1 MKRLLVFQL
10 LITLLLC
17 SCAEKTNY
25 VDDVSVKALSQK
37 GIAAL
42 SVRREFTTAEK
53 GYLDDWFTTPDYVR
67 DSVISFATDA
77 NNHDQFGI
85 YHVTEGNAKAM
96 SALLRAYL
104 DDCYENYNSLYNPE
118 EMPKIR
124 DAQVEIYGNYVVYAV
139 FDEADRTALLTAIQN
154 ALMA

>member
-1 MKRLLVFQL
+1 MKKALVLL
-10 LITLLLC
+10 LIFTLLLC
-17 SCAEKTNY
+17 SCSAKNNY
-25 VDDVSVKALSQK
+25 ADDVSVKALAQK
-37 GIAAL
+37 GIGAL
-42 SVRREFTTAEK
+42 TEFTEFITAEP

-67 DSVISFATDA
+67 DSAIYFATDA

-96 SALLRAYL
+96 AALVRAYL
-104 DDCYENYNSLYNPE
+104 DDCYENFNNLYNPE

-139 FDEADRTALLTAIQN
+139 LDEADRAPFLLAIQN
-154 ALMA
+154 TLIA

>member
-1 MKRLLVFQL
+1 MKKALVFL
-10 LITLLLC
+10 LIVTLLLC
-17 SCAEKTNY
+17 SCAEKNNY
-25 VDDVSVKALSQK
+25 ADDVSVKAIAHK

-42 SVRREFTTAEK
+42 TNKAEFITAEP
-53 GYLDDWFTTPDYVR
+53 GYLDDWFTTPDYVS
-67 DSVISFATDA
+67 DSVIYFATDA

-104 DDCYENYNSLYNPE
+104 DDCYENFNSLYNPE

-139 FDEADRTALLTAIQN
+139 FDEADRIALLSAIQN
-154 ALMA
+154 TLIS